1 MHYQRRSDG
10 MIAVTV
16 DSNVWNLF
24 HDLDLC
30 LVLELPPE
38 KFRLYIPREVE
49 IEIAAIPARKD
60 KADLKQYIRAQII
73 ECDIQT
79 TAVFGF
85 AHQGEGPQRH
95 GGFGFGTFQSENER
109 QFYDAVRDRFLI
121 GKSSTKSLLTKNE
134 ADAVL
139 GASSLSS
146 VVLTL
151 DLKPGPL
158 KFAQDN
164 GGKVL
169 DMRPFCASRISLA
182 DFITACHE
190 VP

>member
-10 MIAVTV
+10 LIAVMV

-24 HDLDLC
+24 HALDLC
-30 LVLELPPE
+30 LALELPPE

-49 IEIAAIPARKD
+49 IEIAPLSARED
-60 KADLKQYIRAQII
+60 KADLHQYIRAQII
-73 ECDIQT
+73 KCDIPT
-79 TAVFGF
+79 TAVFGV

-95 GGFGFGTFQSENER
+95 GGFGFGTFQSECER
-109 QFYDAVRDRFLI
+109 QFYDLVRDRFLI
-121 GKSSTKSLLTKNE
+121 GKSSRKGILTGNE
-134 ADAVL
+134 ADSAL
-139 GASSLSS
+139 GAASFSS
-146 VVLTL
+146 VVLTC

-169 DMRPFCASRISLA
+169 DMKPFCASRISLA
-182 DFITACHE
+182 EFIAAYHE